1 MARDL
6 DLTQQSA
13 LYMQQ
18 RIRAQMADGSDDGLL
33 SGIVEAD
40 ETYVGGRHRRDPERK
55 RGRGMDPDR
64 TE

>member
-18 RIRAQMADGSDDGLL
+18 RIRAQMPDGSDDGLL